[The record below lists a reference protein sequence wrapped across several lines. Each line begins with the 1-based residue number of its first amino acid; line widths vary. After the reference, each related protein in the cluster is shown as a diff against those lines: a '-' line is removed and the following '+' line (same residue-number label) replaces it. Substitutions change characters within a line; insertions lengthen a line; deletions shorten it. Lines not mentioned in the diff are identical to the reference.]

1 MEYGSLGE
9 EGKSV
14 YRSPAHGRCG
24 SVSGRTHAVE
34 KDTAR
39 EDC

>member
-1 MEYGSLGE
+1 MEHRSLGE
-9 EGKSV
+9 EEKSV

-24 SVSGRTHAVE
+24 SVSGRTHALE
-34 KDTAR
+34 KDTAH